1 MSRIPAAARLVVRG
15 TPRIGESLRGFV
27 LRIAEANGYRGIAPL
42 LQLARLPPTFVS
54 RTSPLQNL
62 AELFDGLVDVDDLRT
77 RSHWPAIERAF
88 LQNAAISPVD
98 LNLAHPKICP
108 MCLKESGF
116 ARLVW
121 DLRVVITCWRH
132 GCYLLDHCSVC
143 RRRLT
148 WGRKALT
155 ACTCGADFMIQR
167 TEDAP
172 ISVLEFSRRL
182 ETMLESPDVGLDLFP
197 TPVRTVS
204 ALCRVVWLFGIHS
217 SETSHGQAWAISK
230 PALVQATEIVERGIA
245 VLMGWHGSI
254 EQPINEICAAGS
266 DQHQAQ
272 LKLHHA
278 LGRVRSAFHDEQLQG
293 IFEDIRRYLAT
304 SLYGL
309 DVGALSS
316 RRDHTMQSEVF
327 GVNRAARQLSLSPL
341 MIPLLVRTGCL
352 ASSKDGRFGHLARCN
367 IRSSSI
373 REFKYNYVSSGV
385 LAKRLK
391 KSTRALNKILTQSG
405 LVPVIKGDSARGIST
420 IWRIA
425 SLLEAQPIVISRR
438 APHCGQS
445 NSTRR
450 SIP

>member
-15 TPRIGESLRGFV
+15 TPRTGESLRGFV
-27 LRIAEANGYRGIAPL
+27 LRIAEANGYRGIVPL

-54 RTSPLQNL
+54 RTSALQNL
-62 AELFDGLVDVDDLRT
+62 AELFDGLVDVDDLHA
-77 RSHWPAIERAF
+77 RSHWSTIERGVRY
-88 LQNAAISPVD
+88 QNATISPVD
-98 LNLAHPKICP
+98 INLAHPKVCP
-108 MCLKESGF
+108 ICLKESGF

-155 ACTCGADFMIQR
+155 ACTCGSDLMIQR

-182 ETMLESPDVGLDLFP
+182 ETMLESGNVGLDLFP
-197 TPVRTVS
+197 TPIRTLN
-204 ALCRVVWLFGIHS
+204 ALCRVVWLFGINS

-230 PALVQATEIVERGIA
+230 PTLVQAAEIVERGIG
-245 VLMGWHGSI
+245 VLMGWPGSI
-254 EQPINEICAAGS
+254 EQPINAIRAVGS
-266 DQHQAQ
+266 HQHQAR
-272 LKLHHA
+272 LRLNHV
-278 LGRVRSAFHDEQLQG
+278 LSRMRSVFDGEQFEG
-293 IFEDIRRYLAT
+293 IFDDIRKHLAT
-304 SLYGL
+304 IVYGL

-316 RRDHTMQSEVF
+316 RRDCTSQPEVF
-327 GVNRAARQLSLSPL
+327 GVNRAARQLSLSTR
-341 MIPLLVRTGCL
+341 MIPLLVRAGCL
-352 ASSKDGRFGHLARCN
+352 ASSKEGRLGHVARCS

-391 KSTRALNKILTQSG
+391 TSTRALNKILTQSG

-420 IWRIA
+420 IWRTA
-425 SLLEAQPIVISRR
+425 SLLEAQRIVMSRKAAR
-438 APHCGQS
+438 
-445 NSTRR
+445 
-450 SIP
+450 